1 MGAVTGLLTDALF
14 GVVIVVMLRLALLL
28 IIVLLV
34 VVMLLIFREVLTALL
49 VTSVLIGSGLVL
61 PDTTSTV
68 ALGDPGAAVDVFV
81 MGGGQKAR
89 AGLPTDLRLKEM
101 VFRLGF

>member
-1 MGAVTGLLTDALF
+1 MGAVIGLLTEALF
-14 GVVIVVMLRLALLL
+14 GVVIVVMLRLALL

-49 VTSVLIGSGLVL
+49 VRSVLIGSGLVL

-68 ALGDPGAAVDVFV
+68 ALGDPGAAADVFV
-81 MGGGQKAR
+81 TGGGQNDS
-89 AGLPTDLRLKEM
+89 AGLPTVLRLKEM